1 MGPVKCLG
9 KLKFG
14 VFGLFFGVFAEG
26 SKLVFL
32 RPFFG
37 HFWLF
42 VILVFFHVFCDFSY
56 LSKFTI
62 MILIL

>member
-14 VFGLFFGVFAEG
+14 VFGLFFGVFAQG

-32 RPFFG
+32 GPFFG

-42 VILVFFHVFCDFSY
+42 VILVFF
-56 LSKFTI
+56 
-62 MILIL
+62 LIFL